1 MIPTPSNDA
10 ERPRAKVSL
19 QDRFAILQRGKS
31 NPTDLTVSRRANIFV
46 FNCVCKRTLERVR
59 RCRDETFR
67 RAT

>member
-10 ERPRAKVSL
+10 EHSRAKVSL
-19 QDRFAILQRGKS
+19 QDRFVILQRGKS
-31 NPTDLTVSRRANIFV
+31 SPTDSTVSRRANTFV
-46 FNCVCKRTLERVR
+46 FNCVCKRTLERIR